1 MNVLFVVNDAPY
13 GSEKVYNTLRIAQTL
28 LREQPAVSVR
38 IFLLADAVTSALAG
52 QSTPPGY
59 YNVEHMLQSVIRKG
73 AQVSACGFCSEARGL
88 KEVPLAPGVEA
99 GTMSQLAQWV
109 VDADKVLTF

>member
-13 GSEKVYNTLRIAQTL
+13 GSEKVFNTLRIAQTI
-28 LREQPAVSVR
+28 LREHPDAAVR
-38 IFLLADAVTSALAG
+38 IFLLADAVTGALAG
-52 QSTPPGY
+52 QVTPQGY

-73 AQVSACGFCSEARGL
+73 AQVSSCGFCSEARGL
-88 KEVPLAPGVEA
+88 KEVPLAPGIEP

-109 VDADKVLTF
+109 IDADKVLTF